1 MKKTKIKADLK
12 PFDWADDGKS
22 YAAMFYENERYV
34 YYDYYPIEKREP
46 QNPERFSYSF
56 VDEKYNDYTT
66 LVVTPKIL
74 DLHWNETS
82 LSDEELLQYIATEI
96 FREENESARQKN
108 NARRAET
115 RLKRKAL
122 GGRE

>member
-1 MKKTKIKADLK
+1 MKKTKIKADPK
-12 PFDWADDGKS
+12 PFDWEDNGKS
-22 YAAMFYENERYV
+22 FAGMFYENERYV

-82 LSDEELLQYIATEI
+82 LSDEELLEYIAVEI

-115 RLKRKAL
+115 RLRRKAE
-122 GGRE
+122 GGR

>member
-1 MKKTKIKADLK
+1 MKKIKKDLK

-22 YAAMFYENERYV
+22 YAGMFYENERYV
-34 YYDYYPIEKREP
+34 YYDYYPVEKSEP
-46 QNPERFSYSF
+46 QNPERFSWSF
-56 VDEKYNDYTT
+56 VDEKYNNYTT

-96 FREENESARQKN
+96 FKEENEKARQNN

-115 RLKRKAL
+115 RLKRKM
-122 GGRE
+122 GENS

>member
-1 MKKTKIKADLK
+1 MKKIKKDPK

-22 YAAMFYENERYV
+22 YAGMFYENERYV
-34 YYDYYPIEKREP
+34 YYDYYPVEKSEP
-46 QNPERFSYSF
+46 QNPERFSWSF

-96 FREENESARQKN
+96 FKEENEKARQKN

-115 RLKRKAL
+115 RLKRKM
-122 GGRE
+122 EEKS